1 MIDHDVIYGNK
12 QDGSL
17 SNPKPIGIGYRIPTQ
32 GMPSMFSFIVADVL
46 PSQSGDNI
54 IVPEEF
60 TAQTGSDFDV
70 DKLFIAMKSFTNGVE
85 DSMEYD
91 DEVLSDFENNDL
103 QNAHYHISSKFST
116 K

>member
-1 MIDHDVIYGNK
+1 
-12 QDGSL
+12 
-17 SNPKPIGIGYRIPTQ
+17 
-32 GMPSMFSFIVADVL
+32 MFSFIVADVL